1 MYPYRIAEIVHTV
14 IPYMVKQLF
23 LTDGPTL
30 IEQQVFK
37 YPDFLSGKRQLLS
50 AGYCDTGLSIKGKLT
65 ACKNYIILCK
75 LTAGKTAYRSFSRIF
90 GDCSKRERHC

>member
-1 MYPYRIAEIVHTV
+1 
-14 IPYMVKQLF
+14 MVKQLF

-50 AGYCDTGLSIKGKLT
+50 VSRGNTGLSIKGKL
-65 ACKNYIILCK
+65 AAGKNHIILCK
-75 LTAGKTAYRSFSRIF
+75 LTASKTAYSRF
-90 GDCSKRERHC
+90 QLL

>member
-50 AGYCDTGLSIKGKLT
+50 VSRGDTGLSIKGKLT

-75 LTAGKTAYRSFSRIF
+75 LTAGKTAYSRF
-90 GDCSKRERHC
+90 QLL